1 MFFPRSNLFVFKNSP
16 FFNKPLLRITEF
28 TNNLLSA
35 IYQIHVTSG
44 YVTNNQEGR
53 KIIVTI
59 ILTQVAKNHFAFAA
73 ALLWH

>member
-28 TNNLLSA
+28 TDNLLSA

-53 KIIVTI
+53 KIVTI
-59 ILTQVAKNHFAFAA
+59 ILTQVAKNHFAFAT
-73 ALLWH
+73 ALL